1 MAVLSPRLQ
10 PLRKFSNDCRM
21 LLFWSQLFHVKRYS
35 HLSNKCEV
43 TLTDFEKFHPP
54 QKKSTLHVYWFLRF
68 FPPSTPRLLPLC
80 TSFFQKISPST
91 FIPTSSAIK
100 EMRLSLLKPKVS
112 SLHHITNQCLE
123 KKKLFPWRNKLG
135 LWVTTLLSMELFS
148 IISSACYNQFPKQN
162 GSGLRNEILKCMSIP
177 TPRSYTPGCTINPYK
192 NCSRINTYKFY
203 WAE

>member
-1 MAVLSPRLQ
+1 MKKKIILWTPDPWSTSCLANGP
-10 PLRKFSNDCRM
+10 SNPEYYIEDW
-21 LLFWSQLFHVKRYS
+21 LILEA
-35 HLSNKCEV
+35 N
-43 TLTDFEKFHPP
+43 
-54 QKKSTLHVYWFLRF
+54 
-68 FPPSTPRLLPLC
+68 
-80 TSFFQKISPST
+80 
-91 FIPTSSAIK
+91 
-100 EMRLSLLKPKVS
+100 VS
-112 SLHHITNQCLE
+112 SLHQLSNYILE
-123 KKKLFPWRNKLG
+123 KKNFFPWRNKLG